1 MKAALLDGYL
11 VAREIG
17 EFAADPTIELL
28 PACKDADMTV
38 ILSDS
43 SRYILVE
50 RHILIGTHKA
60 CVPGKYDAVKAIRF
74 ETARHMKNYLI

>member
-50 RHILIGTHKA
+50 RHI
-60 CVPGKYDAVKAIRF
+60 YS
-74 ETARHMKNYLI
+74 